1 MFPIRWNYFAHVVV
15 VAMPLA
21 SVLLVADARADS
33 ANSGQPLVLDTQR
46 GNTDGKSGTVLQNAP
61 LSRTAIAGA
70 QPAVA
75 PTELSPSAQTPIIVA
90 PYVEAPAGGRYP
102 QPRAHIQSHP
112 VSPPPKSPATSAPQ

>member
-15 VAMPLA
+15 AVMPLA
-21 SVLLVADARADS
+21 SVLVIADAHADS
-33 ANSGQPLVLDTQR
+33 ANSGQPLLLDTQH
-46 GNTDGKSGTVLQNAP
+46 GITDGKSGTVLQNAP
-61 LSRTAIAGA
+61 LSRAAIVSA

-75 PTELSPSAQTPIIVA
+75 PTELSPNAQTPIIVA
-90 PYVEAPAGGRYP
+90 PYVEVPAGGRSP